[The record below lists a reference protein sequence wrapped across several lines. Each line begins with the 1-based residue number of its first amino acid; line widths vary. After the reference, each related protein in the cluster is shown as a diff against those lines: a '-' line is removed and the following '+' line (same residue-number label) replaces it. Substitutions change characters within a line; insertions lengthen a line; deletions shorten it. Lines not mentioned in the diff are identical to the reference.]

1 MDVSKVIE
9 KTLSKTM
16 IGKINPNNEAIVSA
30 LSFNVRDLDTIP
42 VTEIT
47 KMIVVLSQ
55 YIIYMTLEINKLRI
69 RKSILE
75 RDIAVDVATFIAVSG
90 IVKGTKFEKKALA
103 IGSSTKL
110 AEKEDC
116 LQEINIEFTLLEGI
130 DKYIEFYVNALKKE
144 LSRRDREFD
153 FKSR

>member
-1 MDVSKVIE
+1 VDVSKVIE